1 MRALPTYASLSIIAL
16 VGCTTPTSE
25 PHPSEVRPPE
35 KAAGSTEGEAA
46 MQEVIPARYQHVW
59 QLPELD
65 RWDAYWIQQY
75 PADSTGDLRQRT
87 ADLDGDGGLDQA
99 LFLCRVD
106 TAQRDSSYA
115 LVVAFSNGRDTLL
128 VSYPWAESQGGIGMG
143 LALEAPGALGHLG
156 GEEGEAEIPSPVN
169 LTQPAVTVIF
179 FEKASITWFWSKGSF
194 HQVWTGD

>member
-1 MRALPTYASLSIIAL
+1 MRALITSLGLSIIAL
-16 VGCTTPTSE
+16 VGCSTPASE
-25 PHPSEVRPPE
+25 PNTTDGALPDTSV
-35 KAAGSTEGEAA
+35 ASTDGGTHV
-46 MQEVIPARYQHVW
+46 QQPIPAKYSPLW
-59 QLPELD
+59 QLSKLD
-65 RWDAYWIQQY
+65 RWDPYWQEQY

-99 LFLCRVD
+99 LFLCRMD

-128 VSYPWAESQGGIGMG
+128 ASYPWAESQGGIGMG